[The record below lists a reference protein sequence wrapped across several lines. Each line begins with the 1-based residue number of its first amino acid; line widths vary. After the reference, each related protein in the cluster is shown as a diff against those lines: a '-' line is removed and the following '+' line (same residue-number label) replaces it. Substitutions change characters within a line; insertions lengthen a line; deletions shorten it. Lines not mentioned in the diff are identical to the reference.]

1 MLTYVS
7 VRSASRRGL
16 FLVLHRNIAVIRVCL
31 SAVRRTG
38 VNEFVTPV
46 TQTVAYIGYAP
57 VCGGG
62 AFAYS
67 MRIFP
72 RHDAVSAAGA
82 MRGGRARPLFWGL
95 RGRYA
100 SFGNTRSR
108 KMGIFCA
115 IRPNS
120 RILSGARQ
128 SRVRARDEN
137 TTTARFFAG
146 CRRQAYRAVSGG
158 ALIGRTARFRAARC
172 RQQGCEIRGE
182 TILFCAK
189 NARFYA
195 LFGGLCIKI

>member
-1 MLTYVS
+1 MFALVRDRSQSPSLSRAYFANNCVKSPFVDAYV
-7 VRSASRRGL
+7 RLCTLPSAAAGLSRTQCGFFLGTMPSRR
-16 FLVLHRNIAVIRVCL
+16 
-31 SAVRRTG
+31 
-38 VNEFVTPV
+38 
-46 TQTVAYIGYAP
+46 
-57 VCGGG
+57 
-62 AFAYS
+62 
-67 MRIFP
+67 
-72 RHDAVSAAGA
+72 AGA
-82 MRGGRARPLFWGL
+82 MRGGRARPLFLGL

-115 IRPNS
+115 IRPDS

-128 SRVRARDEN
+128 ARVRARAEN

-195 LFGGLCIKI
+195 LFGGLCIKIKYSFAKSRQNP

>member
-1 MLTYVS
+1 MFFIEISRSSVFALVRDRSQSPSLSRAYFANNCVKS
-7 VRSASRRGL
+7 PFVDAHVRSSKLRLSTGALSRTSSE
-16 FLVLHRNIAVIRVCL
+16 HCL

-82 MRGGRARPLFWGL
+82 MRGGRARPLFLVL

-120 RILSGARQ
+120 RILSGAR
-128 SRVRARDEN
+128 
-137 TTTARFFAG
+137 
-146 CRRQAYRAVSGG
+146 
-158 ALIGRTARFRAARC
+158 
-172 RQQGCEIRGE
+172 
-182 TILFCAK
+182 
-189 NARFYA
+189 
-195 LFGGLCIKI
+195 

>member
-1 MLTYVS
+1 MFALVRDRSQSPSLSRAYFANNCVKS
-7 VRSASRRGL
+7 PFVDAHVRSSKLRL
-16 FLVLHRNIAVIRVCL
+16 L
-31 SAVRRTG
+31 T
-38 VNEFVTPV
+38 
-46 TQTVAYIGYAP
+46 
-57 VCGGG
+57 GG

-72 RHDAVSAAGA
+72 RHDAVRAGA
-82 MRGGRARPLFWGL
+82 MRGGRARPLFLGL

-128 SRVRARDEN
+128 VRVRAREEN